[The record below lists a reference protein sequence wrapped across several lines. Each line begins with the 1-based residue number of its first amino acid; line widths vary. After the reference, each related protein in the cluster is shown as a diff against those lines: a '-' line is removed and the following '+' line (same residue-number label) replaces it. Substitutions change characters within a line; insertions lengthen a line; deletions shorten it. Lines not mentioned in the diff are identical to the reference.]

1 MARDTPQLQQ
11 EQSASVRNAVLR
23 WPRAWLRSLV
33 WVLVRQVI
41 GEEHMARIVYDTGMR
56 HWRVVMVSFWFNLV
70 AAFFEGGTFG
80 ILTIALG
87 VLTTNTDPE
96 MLLQN
101 LGPFANLF
109 PAGISQDTLF
119 IALIIMAVL
128 SQAIRSGL
136 QYGGRVVTA
145 HMTTRIAAELSGQAF
160 RQCMTLSFAHINRYK
175 IGDLTSYVNYTTAI
189 VQFLNWLNKLISDSL
204 RILAYVGV
212 LIWISWQ
219 VTLVVLPLLVLL
231 SLGLRAILGRIQDA
245 YREVTRLSMQ
255 FNAQMIEMIQAVRI
269 VRSFAREHEVIEQVD
284 DSLHERER
292 YARKGQ
298 VWQALITPIMEIS
311 TITGVSLLL
320 LGGYLVVGSDTIQA
334 IFPQAAVFLVM
345 LYRMVPG
352 VTTINNSLASFYRML
367 PNLERATS
375 FLRTDDKEYVQE
387 GPLHF
392 EGLRE
397 AITFDHLSF
406 RYKEDAPW
414 AVHDLCFTVPKGSMV
429 ALVGG
434 SGAGK
439 STIADLLT
447 RLYDPNEGRLLVDGT
462 DLRELRSETW
472 RRNIGVVSQDTFIFN
487 ASVRDN
493 IAFARP
499 EATDD
504 EIIRAAKVANAHD
517 FITEMQDGYDT
528 VLGNRG
534 YRLSGGQRQRI
545 AIARAVIANPEILLL
560 DEATSALDSIAEKQI
575 QEAIDNLRGE
585 HTIVAIAHR
594 LSTIRKADHIL
605 VLHNGEIAEQG
616 AHDALLA
623 AEGRYAHLWYLQSR

>member
-1 MARDTPQLQQ
+1 
-11 EQSASVRNAVLR
+11 
-23 WPRAWLRSLV
+23 
-33 WVLVRQVI
+33 
-41 GEEHMARIVYDTGMR
+41 
-56 HWRVVMVSFWFNLV
+56 
-70 AAFFEGGTFG
+70 
-80 ILTIALG
+80 
-87 VLTTNTDPE
+87 
-96 MLLQN
+96 
-101 LGPFANLF
+101 
-109 PAGISQDTLF
+109 
-119 IALIIMAVL
+119 
-128 SQAIRSGL
+128 
-136 QYGGRVVTA
+136 
-145 HMTTRIAAELSGQAF
+145 MTTRIAAELSGQAF
-160 RQCMTLSFAHINRYK
+160 RQCMTLSFAYINRYK
-175 IGDLTSYVNYTTAI
+175 IGDLTSYVNYTASI
-189 VQFLNWLNKLISDSL
+189 VGFLNWLNKLISDSL

-212 LIWISWQ
+212 LLWISWQ

-269 VRSFAREHEVIEQVD
+269 VRSFAREREVIAQVD
-284 DSLHERER
+284 ESLHERER
-292 YARKGQ
+292 YTRKGQ

-311 TITGVSLLL
+311 TIIGVSLLL
-320 LGGYLVVGSDTIQA
+320 VGGYLMLGSETIQV

-352 VTTINNSLASFYRML
+352 VTSINNSLASFYRML

-375 FLRTDDKEYVQE
+375 FLRSDDKEYIHE
-387 GPLHF
+387 GEHAFAGLHQ
-392 EGLRE
+392 
-397 AITFDHLSF
+397 AITFDQLSF
-406 RYKEDAPW
+406 RYKEDGPW
-414 AVHDLCFTVPKGSMV
+414 AVRNLCFTIPKGSMV

-447 RLYDPNEGRLLVDGT
+447 RLYDPNEGRLLVDDR
-462 DLRELRSETW
+462 DLREFRSDTW

-487 ASVRDN
+487 ASVCDN
-493 IAFARP
+493 IGFARP
-499 EATDD
+499 DATED
-504 EIIRAAKVANAHD
+504 EIIAAAKVANAHD
-517 FITEMQDGYDT
+517 FIEERQDGYET

-560 DEATSALDSIAEKQI
+560 DEATSALDSVAEKQI
-575 QEAIDNLRGE
+575 QDAIDNLRGD

-605 VLHNGEIAEQG
+605 VLHHGEIAEQG
-616 AHDALLA
+616 THDELLA